1 MRYTSILFFFF
12 ICFSINSQSKRIK
25 IIDSLSLESIPFASV
40 YFSNNNGLISDE
52 EGYFELIPEQFNTGD
67 TLFVS
72 SLGFQTKKIH
82 LNFFRDSI
90 IRLKQESI
98 TLKNVVVTNKQ
109 LTSLEIIKRVKQ
121 NLDYNYNKEIS
132 EYKLFFRQDYSQTNE
147 EFALNKF
154 KSSIKDLDSKVM
166 DNILDNLPKKSKS
179 ELESLSYYYLNKE
192 VDTPKI
198 KLIKS
203 RRTNDDNASDLSKSL
218 GKKLESSLK
227 ENLKSSSY
235 FKIRSGWIP
244 FSLDLSINGLW
255 DIDSTDV
262 DQIKK
267 IKDEEIKR
275 KENFARGQIGRIQN
289 VYMKSFLEPSSEL
302 NFILKSKNYIFSEP
316 ELLYLENDLVYVI
329 NCLPKKS
336 DKFKGTLYINSEDF
350 AVLRLDYENI
360 KPLSKFKLLGISVS
374 SYLEKGR
381 MRFSKLGGEK
391 YNLSY
396 FQSTR
401 GNTVSVKR
409 PFKIIEKNKMVK
421 GRNKQNQISAK
432 LNFSTRSIYNKE
444 LQVFKIRKISSK
456 EFEEINDENQVLPE
470 YLKEFKT
477 NFWDEFEDD

>member
-12 ICFSINSQSKRIK
+12 FCFSINSQSKRIK

-72 SLGFQTKKIH
+72 SLGFKTKKIH

-154 KSSIKDLDSKVM
+154 KSSIKDLDIKVM
-166 DNILDNLPKKSKS
+166 DNVLDNLPKKSKS

-192 VDTPKI
+192 EDTPKI

-409 PFKIIEKNKMVK
+409 PFKIIEKNKVVK

-432 LNFSTRSIYNKE
+432 LDFISSSVYNTE
-444 LQVFKIRKISSK
+444 LQVFKVNSIDKK
-456 EFEEINDENQVLPE
+456 DFEDINEENQVLPE

-477 NFWDEFEDD
+477 NFWDEFEDE

>member
-166 DNILDNLPKKSKS
+166 DNVLDNLPKKSKS
-179 ELESLSYYYLNKE
+179 ELESLSYYYLNKKE
-192 VDTPKI
+192 DTPKI

-360 KPLSKFKLLGISVS
+360 KPLYKFKLLGISVS

>member
-1 MRYTSILFFFF
+1 MRYTSILVFFFF
-12 ICFSINSQSKRIK
+12 CFSLNSQSKRIK

-72 SLGFQTKKIH
+72 SLGFKTKKIH

-166 DNILDNLPKKSKS
+166 DNVLDNLPKKSKS
-179 ELESLSYYYLNKE
+179 ELESLSYYYLNKKE
-192 VDTPKI
+192 DTPKI

-409 PFKIIEKNKMVK
+409 PFKIIEKNKVVK

-444 LQVFKIRKISSK
+444 LQVFRIRKISSK

>member
-12 ICFSINSQSKRIK
+12 FCFSINSQSKRIK

-72 SLGFQTKKIH
+72 SLGFKTKKIH

-166 DNILDNLPKKSKS
+166 DNVLDNLPKKSKS
-179 ELESLSYYYLNKE
+179 ELESLSYYYLNKKE
-192 VDTPKI
+192 DTPKI

-255 DIDSTDV
+255 EIDSTDV

-374 SYLEKGR
+374 SNLEKGR

-409 PFKIIEKNKMVK
+409 PFKIIEKNKVVK

>member
-12 ICFSINSQSKRIK
+12 FCFSINSQSKRIK

-166 DNILDNLPKKSKS
+166 DNVLDNLPKKSKS
-179 ELESLSYYYLNKE
+179 ELESLSYYYLNKKE
-192 VDTPKI
+192 DTPKI

-289 VYMKSFLEPSSEL
+289 VYMKSFLESSSEL

-409 PFKIIEKNKMVK
+409 PFKIIEKNKVVK